1 MNLQMSSQNRTR
13 WKDQEL
19 EQAPELLNL
28 SWNPK
33 DNKREEAEKEEAVS
47 SKGASREMRNL
58 LSKDSVIFSSCINFT
73 VFNPTIDGWFSVAG
87 EELSTQIIQKKKPRN
102 H

>member
-1 MNLQMSSQNRTR
+1 MNLQTSSRSRTR

-33 DNKREEAEKEEAVS
+33 DNKRQEAEKEEAVS
-47 SKGASREMRNL
+47 SKWTSREMKNL
-58 LSKDSVIFSSCINFT
+58 LSKDSVIFSSCINNFT
-73 VFNPTIDGWFSVAG
+73 VFNPTIDGWFSTAG
-87 EELSTQIIQKKKPRN
+87 EKLSTQIIQKKKS
-102 H
+102 